1 MIRIERRL
9 TESRWLLL
17 VVPIGSLIGAVVL
30 SGIILFFTGHDPV
43 DTWQRLLDRGFLAP
57 GALSAS
63 LVQATPLLF
72 TGLAAAAAF
81 RMQTWNIGAEGQ
93 LYLGAVGASG
103 IGIALSHQPAGV
115 TIPAMVVAG
124 IITGAAWAAI
134 PGVLRAY
141 TRTNEIITSLMLNYV
156 AGLLMN
162 YLIFDSHSYWR
173 DLSTFEARVFP
184 LGKYLSDAGNWP
196 NLPITGIVIP
206 LGFGLGIAA
215 AAVLYVLYRS
225 TTFGFEARVIGDSR
239 AAAHYAGIRTRR
251 KIVAVMALSGAFAGL
266 GGASEIGDFRHVL
279 DPRGLQQ
286 AGFGYAGIV
295 VAALARLNPFA
306 VVVVAVLL
314 GGLSN
319 AGFALQGATF
329 PAGLV
334 GTLQGL
340 ILFCALAGELLVHYR
355 VRVRRPAGAAPKAPQ
370 PQASSAAG
378 AGPA

>member
-9 TESRWLLL
+9 TEARWLL
-17 VVPIGSLIGAVVL
+17 VAVPVGSLIAAAIL
-30 SGIILFFTGHDPV
+30 SGILLLLTGHDPIG
-43 DTWQRLLDRGFLAP
+43 TWQRLLDNGFFAK
-57 GALSAS
+57 GALSAT
-63 LVQATPLLF
+63 LVSATPLLL

-103 IGIALSHQPAGV
+103 IGIALQNQPAAV
-115 TIPAMVVAG
+115 VIPAMVVAG
-124 IITGAAWAAI
+124 ILTGAAWAAI

-173 DLSTFEARVFP
+173 DLSTFTARVFP
-184 LGKYLSDAGNWP
+184 QGKYLSDAANWP
-196 NLPITGIVIP
+196 SFPIAGIVIP
-206 LGFGLGIAA
+206 LGFLLGIVA
-215 AAVLYVLYRS
+215 AAVLWLMYSS
-225 TTFGFEARVIGDSR
+225 TRFGFEARVIGDSR

-251 KIVAVMALSGAFAGL
+251 KIVAVMALSGALAGI

-286 AGFGYAGIV
+286 ASFGYAGIV

-306 VVVVAVLL
+306 AVVVAVLL

-355 VRVRRPAGAAPKAPQ
+355 VRVRRSVGAAPQAPKATSAAAAGAA
-370 PQASSAAG
+370 
-378 AGPA
+378 

>member
-9 TESRWLLL
+9 TEARWL
-17 VVPIGSLIGAVVL
+17 VPAVPAGSLVAAAVL
-30 SGIILFFTGHDPV
+30 SGIILLLTGHDPIG
-43 DTWQRLLDRGFLAP
+43 TWARLLDRGFLAE
-57 GALSAS
+57 GAMSATF
-63 LVQATPLLF
+63 VTATPLLL

-103 IGIALSHQPAGV
+103 AGIALRDQSPV
-115 TIPAMVVAG
+115 LIIPAMVIAG
-124 IITGAAWAAI
+124 MLTGAVWAAI

-156 AGLLMN
+156 AGLLMT
-162 YLIFDSHSYWR
+162 YLIFDSQSYWR
-173 DLSTFEARVFP
+173 DLSTFTARVFP
-184 LGKYLSDAGNWP
+184 QGKYLLDAANWP
-196 NLPITGIVIP
+196 SFRLAGLAIP
-206 LGFGLGIAA
+206 LGLVLGIVA
-215 AAVLYVLYRS
+215 AAVLWLVYAR
-225 TTFGFEARVIGDSR
+225 TRFGFEARVIGDSR

-251 KIVAVMALSGAFAGL
+251 KIVAVMALSGALAGV

-286 AGFGYAGIV
+286 ASFGYSGIV

-319 AGFALQGATF
+319 AGFSLQGATF

-355 VRVRRPAGAAPKAPQ
+355 IRLRRPAILPPATEAAR
-370 PQASSAAG
+370 AG
-378 AGPA
+378 VA

>member
-9 TESRWLLL
+9 EQPRWLLAA
-17 VVPIGSLIGAVVL
+17 VPAGSLVAVAIL
-30 SGIILFFTGHDPV
+30 SALILLLTGHDPIA
-43 DTWQRLLDRGFLAP
+43 TWARLLDGGFFAP
-57 GALSAS
+57 GAMSET
-63 LVQATPLLF
+63 LVTATPLLL

-93 LYLGAVGASG
+93 LYLGAIGASG
-103 IGIALSHQPAGV
+103 IGIAMQKQPASIV
-115 TIPAMVVAG
+115 IPAMVTAG
-124 IITGAAWAAI
+124 ILTGALWAAI

-173 DLSTFEARVFP
+173 DLSTFTARVFP
-184 LGKYLSDAGNWP
+184 QGKYLAPTDNWP
-196 NLPITGIVIP
+196 ATNLGGLSIP
-206 LGFGLGIAA
+206 FGLWLGIAA
-215 AAVLYVLYRS
+215 AGLLWFIYRF
-225 TTFGFEARVIGDSR
+225 TRFGFAARVIGDSR
-239 AAAHYAGIRTRR
+239 DAAHYAGIRTRR
-251 KIVAVMALSGAFAGL
+251 KIVAVMALSGALAGV
-266 GGASEIGDFRHVL
+266 GGAGQVGDFRHVL

-306 VVVVAVLL
+306 VVVVSILL

-319 AGFALQGATF
+319 AGFTLQGATF

-340 ILFCALAGELLVHYR
+340 ILFCALAGELLVRYR
-355 VRVRRPAGAAPKAPQ
+355 IRLAARHSTPPHARERLTAKVL
-370 PQASSAAG
+370 
-378 AGPA
+378 

>member
-1 MIRIERRL
+1 VIRIERRL
-9 TESRWLLL
+9 TEARWL
-17 VVPIGSLIGAVVL
+17 VPAVPAGSLVAAAVL
-30 SGIILFFTGHDPV
+30 SGIILLLTGHDPIG
-43 DTWQRLLDRGFLAP
+43 TWARLLDRGFLAE
-57 GALSAS
+57 GAMSATF
-63 LVQATPLLF
+63 VTATPLLL

-103 IGIALSHQPAGV
+103 AGIALRDQSPV
-115 TIPAMVVAG
+115 LIIPAMVIAGIVAG
-124 IITGAAWAAI
+124 AVWAAI

-141 TRTNEIITSLMLNYV
+141 ARTNEIITSLMLNYV
-156 AGLLMN
+156 AGLLMT
-162 YLIFDSHSYWR
+162 YLIFDSQSYWR
-173 DLSTFEARVFP
+173 DLSTFTARVFP
-184 LGKYLSDAGNWP
+184 QGKYLSDAANWP
-196 NLPITGIVIP
+196 SFRLAGLAIP
-206 LGFGLGIAA
+206 LGLVLGIVAA
-215 AAVLYVLYRS
+215 AGLWLLYAR
-225 TTFGFEARVIGDSR
+225 TRFGFEARVIGDSR

-251 KIVAVMALSGAFAGL
+251 KIVAVMALSGALAGI

-286 AGFGYAGIV
+286 ASFGYSGIV

-319 AGFALQGATF
+319 AGFSLQGATF

-355 VRVRRPAGAAPKAPQ
+355 IRLRRPAILPPATEAAR
-370 PQASSAAG
+370 AG
-378 AGPA
+378 VA

>member
-9 TESRWLLL
+9 TEARWLL
-17 VVPIGSLIGAVVL
+17 VAVPIGSLIGAVIL
-30 SGIILFFTGHDPV
+30 SSIILLATGHDPLA
-43 DTWQRLLDRGFLAP
+43 TWQRLLDRGFFSE
-57 GALSAS
+57 GALSAT
-63 LVQATPLLF
+63 LVQATPLLL

-103 IGIALSHQPAGV
+103 IGIALQGQPAPLV
-115 TIPAMVVAG
+115 IPAMVLAG
-124 IITGAAWAAI
+124 LVTGAAWAAI
-134 PGVLRAY
+134 PGALRAFF
-141 TRTNEIITSLMLNYV
+141 RTNEIITSLMLNYV
-156 AGLLMN
+156 AGLLIT
-162 YLIFDSHSYWR
+162 YLIFDSHSFWR
-173 DLSTFEARVFP
+173 DLSTFTARLFP
-184 LGKYLSDAGNWP
+184 QGKYLSPAAAWPHVQIAGIAIP
-196 NLPITGIVIP
+196 FGFLLGIV
-206 LGFGLGIAA
+206 AA
-215 AAVLYVLYRS
+215 ASLWFLYRS
-225 TTFGFEARVIGDSR
+225 TRFGFEARVIGDSR
-239 AAAHYAGIRTRR
+239 AAAHYAGIRTRQ

-266 GGASEIGDFRHVL
+266 GGATEIGDFRHVL

-306 VVVVAVLL
+306 VIVVALLL

-319 AGFALQGATF
+319 GGFSLQGADF

-355 VRVRRPAGAAPKAPQ
+355 IRLRRPQGPSPQPADVARVGAA
-370 PQASSAAG
+370 
-378 AGPA
+378 

>member
-9 TESRWLLL
+9 SEARWL
-17 VVPIGSLIGAVVL
+17 VAAVPAGSLIAAAIL
-30 SGIILFFTGHDPV
+30 SGIILLLTGHEPIG
-43 DTWQRLLDRGFLAP
+43 TWGRLLNSGFFAP
-57 GALSAS
+57 GAMSAT
-63 LVQATPLLF
+63 LVTATPLLL

-103 IGIALSHQPAGV
+103 IGIALRDQSPFLI
-115 TIPAMVVAG
+115 IPAMVAAG

-156 AGLLMN
+156 AGLLMS

-173 DLSTFEARVFP
+173 DLSTFTARVFP
-184 LGKYLSDAGNWP
+184 QGKYLSDAANWP
-196 NLPITGIVIP
+196 SFPIAGIAIP
-206 LGFGLGIAA
+206 LGFVLGIVAA
-215 AAVLYVLYRS
+215 ALLWLVYTATR
-225 TTFGFEARVIGDSR
+225 FGFEARVIGDSR

-251 KIVAVMALSGAFAGL
+251 KIVAVMALSGALAGI

-286 AGFGYAGIV
+286 ASFGYAGIV

-306 VVVVAVLL
+306 VVLVAILL

-319 AGFALQGATF
+319 AGFSLQGATF

-340 ILFCALAGELLVHYR
+340 ILFCALAGELLVRYR
-355 VRVRRPAGAAPKAPQ
+355 IRFVGRGAATSPP
-370 PQASSAAG
+370 SARAG
-378 AGPA
+378 AGIA

>member
-1 MIRIERRL
+1 MA
-9 TESRWLLL
+9 
-17 VVPIGSLIGAVVL
+17 VPAGSLVGAAVL
-30 SGIILFFTGHDPV
+30 SGIILLLTGHDPIA
-43 DTWQRLLDRGFLAP
+43 TWARLLDRGFFTE
-57 GALSAS
+57 GAMSAT
-63 LVQATPLLF
+63 LVSATPLLL

-103 IGIALSHQPAGV
+103 VGIALQDRSPLLV
-115 TIPAMVVAG
+115 IPAMVIAG
-124 IITGAAWAAI
+124 LITGAAWAAI

-141 TRTNEIITSLMLNYV
+141 TKTSEIITSLMLNYV
-156 AGLLMN
+156 AGLVMN

-173 DLSTFEARVFP
+173 DLSTFTARVFP
-184 LGKYLSDAGNWP
+184 QGKYLADSANWP
-196 NLPITGIVIP
+196 SFAVIGISIP
-206 LGFGLGIAA
+206 LGFLLGIALA
-215 AAVLYVLYRS
+215 ALLWVIYTS
-225 TTFGFEARVIGDSR
+225 TRFGFEARVIGDSR
-239 AAAHYAGIRTRR
+239 PAAHYAGIRTRR
-251 KIVAVMALSGAFAGL
+251 KIVAVMALSGALAGV

-286 AGFGYAGIV
+286 ASFGYAGIV

-306 VVVVAVLL
+306 VVVVAILL

-319 AGFALQGATF
+319 AGFSLQGATF

-355 VRVRRPAGAAPKAPQ
+355 IRFRRRATSAPPATEPARIGAA
-370 PQASSAAG
+370 
-378 AGPA
+378 

>member
-1 MIRIERRL
+1 VIRIERRL
-9 TESRWLLL
+9 TEARWL
-17 VVPIGSLIGAVVL
+17 VVAVPLGSLIGAAVL
-30 SGIILFFTGHDPV
+30 SSIILFLTGHDPIA
-43 DTWQRLLDRGFLAP
+43 TWARLLDRGFFAS
-57 GALSAS
+57 GAMSAT
-63 LVQATPLLF
+63 LVTATPLLL

-93 LYLGAVGASG
+93 LYLGAIGASG
-103 IGIALSHQPAGV
+103 VGIALAGQPAV
-115 TIPAMVVAG
+115 VVIPAMVIGGLVA
-124 IITGAAWAAI
+124 GAAWGAI

-156 AGLLMN
+156 AGLLMS

-173 DLSTFEARVFP
+173 DLSSFTARVFP
-184 LGKYLSDAGNWP
+184 QGKYLSDAASWP
-196 NLPITGIVIP
+196 SFPIGGIVIP
-206 LGFGLGIAA
+206 FGLLLGAVA
-215 AAVLYVLYRS
+215 AAVLWLVY
-225 TTFGFEARVIGDSR
+225 TATPFGFEARVIGDSR

-251 KIVAVMALSGAFAGL
+251 KIVAVMALSGALAGL

-286 AGFGYAGIV
+286 ASFGYAGIV

-306 VVVVAVLL
+306 VIVVAILL

-319 AGFALQGATF
+319 AGFSLQGATF

-355 VRVRRPAGAAPKAPQ
+355 VRIARPTRKASLGRVEI
-370 PQASSAAG
+370 A
-378 AGPA
+378 

>member
-9 TESRWLLL
+9 TEARWLL
-17 VVPIGSLIGAVVL
+17 VAVPVGSVIGAFVL
-30 SGIILFFTGHDPV
+30 SGIILLLTGHDPMAT
-43 DTWQRLLDRGFLAP
+43 DQRLIDRGFLAE
-57 GALSAS
+57 GALGATLST
-63 LVQATPLLF
+63 ATPLLL

-103 IGIALSHQPAGV
+103 IAVALQNQPAV
-115 TIPAMVVAG
+115 VIIPAMVIAG
-124 IITGAAWAAI
+124 LATGAAWAAI

-141 TRTNEIITSLMLNYV
+141 FRTNEIITSLMLNYV
-156 AGLLMN
+156 AGLLLS

-173 DLSTFEARVFP
+173 DLSTFSARVFP
-184 LGKYLSDAGNWP
+184 QGKHIPDAANWP
-196 NLPITGIVIP
+196 TVSVAGVVVP
-206 LGFGLGIAA
+206 LGLLLGIAA
-215 AAVLYVLYRS
+215 AAVLWLLYSWTR
-225 TTFGFEARVIGDSR
+225 FGFEARVVGDSR

-251 KIVAVMALSGAFAGL
+251 KIIAVMTLSGALAGL
-266 GGASEIGDFRHVL
+266 GGASSVGDFEHVL

-286 AGFGYAGIV
+286 AGFGYSGIV
-295 VAALARLNPFA
+295 VAALARLNPFG

-319 AGFALQGATF
+319 AGFSLQGPDF

-340 ILFCALAGELLVHYR
+340 ILFCALAGELLVRYR
-355 VRVRRPAGAAPKAPQ
+355 IRLRRPVGAAPPPAE
-370 PQASSAAG
+370 AARVG
-378 AGPA
+378 AA

>member
-9 TESRWLLL
+9 TESRWLVAAVPAGSLVAAAILSGLILL
-17 VVPIGSLIGAVVL
+17 V
-30 SGIILFFTGHDPV
+30 TGHDPV
-43 DTWQRLLDRGFLAP
+43 ATWSRLLDRGFFAP
-57 GALSAS
+57 GAMSAT
-63 LVQATPLLF
+63 LVTATPLLL

-103 IGIALSHQPAGV
+103 IGIALRDQSPFLV
-115 TIPAMVVAG
+115 IPAMILAG
-124 IITGAAWAAI
+124 IVTGAAWAAI

-156 AGLLMN
+156 AGLLMS

-173 DLSTFEARVFP
+173 DLSTFTARVFP
-184 LGKYLSDAGNWP
+184 QGKYLPDAASWP
-196 NLPITGIVIP
+196 NFPLGGIAIP
-206 LGFGLGIAA
+206 LGFVLGMIA
-215 AAVLYVLYRS
+215 AAVLWVIYTATR
-225 TTFGFEARVIGDSR
+225 FGFEARVIGDSR

-251 KIVAVMALSGAFAGL
+251 KIVAVMALSGALAGI

-286 AGFGYAGIV
+286 ASFGYAGIV

-306 VVVVAVLL
+306 VIVVAILL

-319 AGFALQGATF
+319 AGFSLQGATF

-355 VRVRRPAGAAPKAPQ
+355 IRFARRAGAAPPAPV
-370 PQASSAAG
+370 
-378 AGPA
+378 PARAEIA